1 MRKAIEKNSNIKI
14 VRCKTDI
21 RKRNQQTLHNQQDAD
36 IDYYKYEICDVEV
49 ETETSQDGS
58 CKNDV
63 ILWVLYTGSC
73 MTKET
78 IQNLYFFTLQC

>member
-36 IDYYKYEICDVEV
+36 NDYCKYEICDVEV
-49 ETETSQDGS
+49 EKETSQD
-58 CKNDV
+58 
-63 ILWVLYTGSC
+63 
-73 MTKET
+73 
-78 IQNLYFFTLQC
+78 